1 MLRDVENGRV
11 GGFTVGETRA
21 CLLLPDGEAAA
32 PLALPAGEFSKGTTG
47 ASLIDLSLGSIVEAE
62 VTAAGDGSLGLAPP
76 PALQSPSLVIA
87 RAGSH

>member
-1 MLRDVENGRV
+1 VENGRV

-32 PLALPAGEFSKGTTG
+32 PLALPAGLFSKGTAA
-47 ASLIDLSLGSIVEAE
+47 ASLIDLSSGSIVDAG
-62 VTAAGDGSLGLAPP
+62 VTAAGDGSLGLDPS

-87 RAGSH
+87 RRGSH